1 MRNRLTT
8 AQLAIYAAATG
19 RPADSSTSKKKY
31 RRTFSIASNARG
43 CSSVVPPGARFARDE
58 AGDTRAG
65 YQPSQRS
72 SAGGMRRWTRSENE
86 HAPNDE
92 EPSEDPDRL
101 PSSSGLLNDLNSSRP
116 SHGVSAVRTRRR
128 LVGNVAAA
136 LGALRQGHVFLNL
149 LLGVTRLH
157 HPLRGRAR
165 GP

>member
-1 MRNRLTT
+1 M
-8 AQLAIYAAATG
+8 YAAATG

-31 RRTFSIASNARG
+31 RRTFSIASKGRG
-43 CSSVVPPGARFARDE
+43 RSSVVPPSARFARDE
-58 AGDTRAG
+58 AGDPRAG

-72 SAGGMRRWTRSENE
+72 SAGGMRRWTRTENE

-149 LLGVTRLH
+149 RLGVTRLRR
-157 HPLRGRAR
+157 PLRGRAR
-165 GP
+165 CP